1 MEPTE
6 RTSEALPVSDTWN
19 ERQDLY
25 HIDSLTNGTGDRHKS
40 YRTI

>member
-6 RTSEALPVSDTWN
+6 RTSEALPVNDTWN

-25 HIDSLTNGTGDRHKS
+25 HIDSLTNGTGDRRKS